1 MAELR
6 DKMLAEGILVGVLSK
21 YLDNKPTYYRFC
33 QVIIGY
39 IYIYDYIRDYLD
51 DKPTYYRFCQVIVGH
66 ILVVTF
72 VIAFVI
78 TFVITLVIT

>member
-6 DKMLAEGILVGVLSK
+6 EKIMAKGILVGVLSK

-39 IYIYDYIRDYLD
+39 IFLISSIISRRTTASARSSSTIYSRL
-51 DKPTYYRFCQVIVGH
+51 H
-66 ILVVTF
+66 S
-72 VIAFVI
+72 
-78 TFVITLVIT
+78 

>member
-6 DKMLAEGILVGVLSK
+6 EKMMAEGILVGILSK

-33 QVIIGY
+33 QVIIG
-39 IYIYDYIRDYLD
+39 
-51 DKPTYYRFCQVIVGH
+51 H
-66 ILVVTF
+66 IS

-78 TFVITLVIT
+78 TSITSRRITASAR